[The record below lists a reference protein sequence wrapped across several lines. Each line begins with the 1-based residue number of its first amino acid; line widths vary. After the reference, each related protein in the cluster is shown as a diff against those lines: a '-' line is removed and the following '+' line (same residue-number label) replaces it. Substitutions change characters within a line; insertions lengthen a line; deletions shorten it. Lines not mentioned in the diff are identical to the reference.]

1 MPMSSE
7 ERDLLELQTQLLEQ
21 AQEASNSVN
30 ALNELLMPIL
40 LQESGYE
47 VEYGTKQVG
56 NPAYNKTKRQLK
68 RWEEYVGS
76 KKGLELGS
84 KEVKAAVRRVEE
96 LKAKLADIP
105 KTIDQR
111 AVVGLTR
118 ADDPARD
125 MREENEQLLLERQNA
140 ALRGELPVSPALL
153 SDLDQQEEDLRAS
166 LMENLGTGYETS
178 TPGIEAMA
186 KFGEHRNAILEA
198 TRRDDIAGAG
208 NLANQMGGFMDSL
221 VNSRTNRGMTAG
233 SMPFMNSSNLL
244 NISNGAMGPMQ
255 YMQGNRALDF
265 QISQA
270 NNSPSGLESL
280 LYQGAGTASTFG
292 LGKLFGVF

>member
-1 MPMSSE
+1 
-7 ERDLLELQTQLLEQ
+7 
-21 AQEASNSVN
+21 
-30 ALNELLMPIL
+30 
-40 LQESGYE
+40 
-47 VEYGTKQVG
+47 
-56 NPAYNKTKRQLK
+56 
-68 RWEEYVGS
+68 
-76 KKGLELGS
+76 
-84 KEVKAAVRRVEE
+84 
-96 LKAKLADIP
+96 
-105 KTIDQR
+105 
-111 AVVGLTR
+111 
-118 ADDPARD
+118 
-125 MREENEQLLLERQNA
+125 
-140 ALRGELPVSPALL
+140 
-153 SDLDQQEEDLRAS
+153 
-166 LMENLGTGYETS
+166 
-178 TPGIEAMA
+178 MA
-186 KFGEHRNAILEA
+186 KFDEHRNAILEA

>member
-1 MPMSSE
+1 MPMSAE

-21 AQEASNSVN
+21 AQEASNSGN

-153 SDLDQQEEDLRAS
+153 SDLDQQ
-166 LMENLGTGYETS
+166 
-178 TPGIEAMA
+178 
-186 KFGEHRNAILEA
+186 
-198 TRRDDIAGAG
+198 
-208 NLANQMGGFMDSL
+208 
-221 VNSRTNRGMTAG
+221 
-233 SMPFMNSSNLL
+233 
-244 NISNGAMGPMQ
+244 
-255 YMQGNRALDF
+255 
-265 QISQA
+265 
-270 NNSPSGLESL
+270 
-280 LYQGAGTASTFG
+280 
-292 LGKLFGVF
+292 GKIFAPL